1 MVRPMRRSVLLTVAV
16 FCPHFNRTVE
26 ASLNDAIGRLVHC
39 TAGDTCRPTGSGQ
52 PYPAGCPVYPSLAAQ
67 VGAAR

>member
-1 MVRPMRRSVLLTVAV
+1 MVRPMRRSVLLSVAV

-39 TAGDTCRPTGSGQ
+39 TAGETCRSGNDRSQ
-52 PYPAGCPVYPSLAAQ
+52 PYPAGCPVYPSLTAQ
-67 VGAAR
+67 A

>member
-39 TAGDTCRPTGSGQ
+39 ASGDTCRPATADKSQ
-52 PYPAGCPVYPSLAAQ
+52 AYPASCPVYPSLAAQ
-67 VGAAR
+67 A